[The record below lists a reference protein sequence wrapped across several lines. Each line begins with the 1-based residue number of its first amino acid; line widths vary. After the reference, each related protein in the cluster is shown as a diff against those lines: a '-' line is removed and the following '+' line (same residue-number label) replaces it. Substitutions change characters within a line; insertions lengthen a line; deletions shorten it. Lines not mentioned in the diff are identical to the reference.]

1 MSIRT
6 RRLVELSGTAA
17 EAALSEDSVIVLPT
31 GAIEFHG
38 PHLPLMTDYLI
49 ADAVANASVER
60 AAAEGQDVWILPT
73 LAYTKSDEHHWA
85 PGTMWISWDTL
96 MQTVV
101 ELGNSIAATPARK
114 LVFFNGHGGNLALL
128 QVACRELRRR
138 FGLQTFLMGATVP
151 AGAHD
156 GPEELGLGI
165 HAGHSETSLVLH
177 LRPELVDLSVAERSV
192 PAHLADYEHIG
203 FKKRVTFGWLSNDF
217 STNGTLGDPTGAT
230 AEYGKTLFDAAVTD
244 SVAAFAEI
252 ARFDAAGPSPSV
264 AGSVS
269 SAGSFSAVSA
279 S

>member
-1 MSIRT
+1 MT

-17 EAALSEDSVIVLPT
+17 EKALSADSVIVLPT

-49 ADAVANASVER
+49 ADRVANASVER

-101 ELGNSIAATPARK
+101 ELGNSIAATPATK

-151 AGAHD
+151 AGSHD

-165 HAGHSETSLVLH
+165 HAGHAETSLVLH
-177 LRPELVDLSVAERSV
+177 LRPELVDLELAERSV
-192 PAHLADYEHIG
+192 PEHLAGFEHIG

-217 STNGTLGDPTGAT
+217 GTNGTLGDPTGAT
-230 AEYGKTLFDAAVTD
+230 AAYGKTLFDAAVD
-244 SVAAFAEI
+244 ESVAAFAEI
-252 ARFDAAGPSPSV
+252 ARFDAAGPV
-264 AGSVS
+264 ATT
-269 SAGSFSAVSA
+269 AVA
-279 S
+279 EVGAEGA

>member
-1 MSIRT
+1 MSIRS

-38 PHLPLMTDYLI
+38 PHLPLMTDLLI
-49 ADAVANASVER
+49 ADSIADASVDR
-60 AAAEGQDVWILPT
+60 AAASGLDVWVLPT

-101 ELGNSIAATPARK
+101 ELGNSIAATPAKK

-230 AEYGKTLFDAAVTD
+230 AEYGAELFEAAVSD

-252 ARFDAAGPSPSV
+252 ARFDAAGPSASV
-264 AGSVS
+264 APVPRS
-269 SAGSFSAVSA
+269 
-279 S
+279 

>member
-1 MSIRT
+1 MSPSSSATPAPAASRK
-6 RRLVELSGTAA
+6 LVELSGTAA
-17 EAALSEDSVIVLPT
+17 EAALSVDSVIVLPT

-38 PHLPLMTDYLI
+38 PHLPLITDYLI
-49 ADAVANASVER
+49 ADSVANAAVSA

-73 LAYTKSDEHHWA
+73 IAYTKSDEHHWA

-138 FGLQTFLMGATVP
+138 FGLETFLMGATVP
-151 AGAHD
+151 PGDHD

-165 HAGHSETSLVLH
+165 HAGHSETSLVMH
-177 LRPELVDLSVAERSV
+177 LRPDLVDLSVAERSV

-203 FKKRVTFGWLSNDF
+203 FRKRVTFGWLSNDF

-230 AEYGKTLFDAAVTD
+230 AAYGAELFDASVAD
-244 SVAAFAEI
+244 AVAAFAEI
-252 ARFDAAGPSPSV
+252 ARFDASGTTES
-264 AGSVS
+264 
-269 SAGSFSAVSA
+269 
-279 S
+279 

>member
-1 MSIRT
+1 M
-6 RRLVELSGTAA
+6 
-17 EAALSEDSVIVLPT
+17 VLPL

-38 PHLPLMTDYLI
+38 PHLPLVTDHLI
-49 ADAVANASVER
+49 ADSVANTSVE
-60 AAAEGQDVWILPT
+60 AAAAAGLDIWILPT
-73 LAYTKSDEHHWA
+73 IAYTKSDEHHWA

-101 ELGNSIAATPARK
+101 ELGASIAATGARK

-151 AGAHD
+151 SGAHD

-177 LRPELVDLSVAERSV
+177 LRPELVDLSLAERSV
-192 PAHLADYEHIG
+192 PEHLDGYEHIG

-217 STNGTLGDPTGAT
+217 GTNGTLGDPTGAN
-230 AEYGKTLFDAAVTD
+230 AEYGRELFEH
-244 SVAAFAEI
+244 SVAEAVEAFTEV
-252 ARFDAAGPSPSV
+252 ARFEADGKTA
-264 AGSVS
+264 
-269 SAGSFSAVSA
+269 
-279 S
+279 

>member
-1 MSIRT
+1 MT

-17 EAALSEDSVIVLPT
+17 TAALSADSVIVLPT
-31 GAIEFHG
+31 GAIEHHG

-49 ADAVANASVER
+49 ADSVANAAVER

-128 QVACRELRRR
+128 QVASRELRRR

-151 AGAHD
+151 AGSHD

-192 PAHLADYEHIG
+192 PEHLADYEHIG

-217 STNGTLGDPTGAT
+217 GTNGTLGDPTGAT
-230 AEYGKTLFDAAVTD
+230 AAYGAELFGAAVED

-252 ARFDAAGPSPSV
+252 ARFDASGGAAAGGAA
-264 AGSVS
+264 AGGTA
-269 SAGSFSAVSA
+269 AGGAA
-279 S
+279 SGASL